1 MGMTDIQVLH
11 HAALLAERQRD
22 FETAKRLRKIAK
34 NLERCNLSNK
44 AEA

>member
-1 MGMTDIQVLH
+1 MTDVEVLR

-22 FETAKRLRKIAK
+22 FETAKRLRKIAL
-34 NLERCNLSNK
+34 NIERMHLSNK